1 MDNSLLLSWV
11 FLTLS
16 RGQSY
21 LEAAVTSWSDDFIQI
36 GHKNAHVLCIRK
48 CPQTTN
54 PLNTLVG
61 HMGIGWVFPGEMGWG
76 CQTCA
81 TWGGDLAGLRV
92 SPALPGWVRKFSLD
106 TEESSPSVR
115 VQRMR
120 KRAGLS
126 TLCPSLALI
135 MEKNFF
141 FFLKRVIVI
150 LSMQSNA
157 RYLISTLPTATSN
170 IVLPLWFMSEQGVLM
185 IQSTAGTP

>member
-120 KRAGLS
+120 KQAGLS

-135 MEKNFF
+135 MEKTF

-157 RYLISTLPTATSN
+157 HCLISTLPTATSN